1 MGHVSHQKDRLIAR
15 VRRLRGQLEAVEREL
30 ESDADCAD
38 VLHLLAS
45 VRGAMNGLVAEV
57 IEDHIRSHVVNPDSE
72 PDPLRQQGAE
82 ELIGI
87 VRTYMK

>member
-1 MGHVSHQKDRLIAR
+1 MSHVHHQKARLIAR

-57 IEDHIRSHVVNPDSE
+57 IEDHIRSHVIDPESE
-72 PDPLRQQGAE
+72 VDPGRLQGAE
-82 ELIGI
+82 ELIAV
-87 VRTYMK
+87 VRTYLK